1 MKDSENNTRSLEI
14 LSQQSNFYSYPIS
27 LNTKPLFLSIN
38 KNIKIPFEDEIPIY
52 AVIYGNDS
60 TTLENIFD
68 TQISYGLVYTITF
81 TKENY
86 TFPQNNLEM
95 ADEMSACY

>member
-38 KNIKIPFEDEIPIY
+38 KNIKIPIY

-81 TKENY
+81 TKGNY
-86 TFPQNNLEM
+86 TFPQNNLEI
-95 ADEMSACY
+95 AEEMSACY